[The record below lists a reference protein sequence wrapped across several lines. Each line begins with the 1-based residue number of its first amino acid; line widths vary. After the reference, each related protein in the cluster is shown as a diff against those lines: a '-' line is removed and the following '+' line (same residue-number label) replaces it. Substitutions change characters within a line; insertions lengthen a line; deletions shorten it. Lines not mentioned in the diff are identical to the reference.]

1 MPTPHE
7 ALTAFAARAASLGA
21 LAFDPDD
28 DRALAPPSP
37 LIDDS
42 LAALASTPSPHLR
55 SVDLSVAGRSVRIL
69 LLEPDW
75 LDSPALPEI
84 ARATGHN
91 LWELR
96 AAFKPHAV
104 FPAAAA
110 LIATR
115 ALTDLAQDLSD
126 RVNTHA
132 EHESTIASFTDE
144 LTKSYE
150 TLSLLYSIGSGLTD
164 LSHPERFLQAAA
176 DRLETGSDFSHI
188 AIRFVPPDQSP
199 ANESRPADPIIHSSR
214 DASRLPK
221 ALALTARLSN
231 EYTRFLDG
239 KRVVPPHSPITHHDR
254 QVLVQPIVLDGVFQ
268 GYLVGTDKVGTDPL
282 LSSYDLQLFL
292 STASFLAAFLQ
303 TCRLFEQQRQMF
315 LGTIKALTASID
327 AKDRYTR
334 GHSERVAWL
343 SASLARALGHTEQ
356 QIRRIHIAGLV
367 HDVGKIG
374 VPEAVLCKPGR
385 LTDEE
390 FGWIKKHPEIGHG
403 ILADIPQLAD
413 ILPGVL
419 HHHERI
425 DGKGYPHGLAGDA
438 IPEMARIIAV
448 ADTFDALSSTRS
460 YRAARTRDVVLAEI
474 ARSSGTQLDPRVTA
488 VLPSVDLTEFDRLI
502 AEHAATAPAVAI
514 TTAA

>member
-7 ALTAFAARAASLGA
+7 ALAVFAARAANLGA
-21 LAFDPDD
+21 IAFDPDA
-28 DRALAPPSP
+28 DRTLAPASP
-37 LIDDS
+37 L
-42 LAALASTPSPHLR
+42 LEAAVAAIASTPSPHLR
-55 SVDLSVAGRSVRIL
+55 CVDYTIAGIPVRVL

-75 LDSPALPEI
+75 LDSPALAEV

-91 LWELR
+91 LWGLR
-96 AAFKPHAV
+96 AALKPHAA
-104 FPAAAA
+104 FPGPAA

-115 ALTDLAQDLSD
+115 ALTDLAQDLSE

-188 AIRFVPPDQSP
+188 AIRFVPPHQSP
-199 ANESRPADPIIHSSR
+199 ANDARPADPIIHSSR

-221 ALALTARLSN
+221 ALALTARLPGDF
-231 EYTRFLDG
+231 TRFLDG
-239 KRVVPPHSPITHHDR
+239 KRVISPHSPTTHHDR
-254 QVLVQPIVLDGVFQ
+254 QVLVQPIVLDGAFQ

-282 LSSYDLQLFL
+282 LSSYDIQLFQ

-343 SASLARALGHTEQ
+343 SASLARALGHSEQ
-356 QIRRIHIAGLV
+356 SIRRIHIAGLV

-390 FGWIKKHPEIGHG
+390 FGWIKKHPEIGHR

-425 DGKGYPHGLAGDA
+425 DGKGYPHGLAGDS

-488 VLPSVDLTEFDRLI
+488 ALASVDLTEFDRLI
-502 AEHAATAPAVAI
+502 AEHASTAPAVAI
-514 TTAA
+514 TSAA